1 MHVTPWLRICRDPEA
16 ARRQEIQAQV
26 DRLEAAFR
34 EAQSETKEAAAEL
47 R

>member
-1 MHVTPWLRICRDPEA
+1 MPTPSVHRDPEA

-34 EAQSETKEAAAEL
+34 EAQSESKEAAAEL